1 MLLNSSWV
9 QPATRYEALAF
20 SLEGGRM
27 DDLVSGTQKSRQRDP
42 AMPSH
47 RRQSSSMKMNESR
60 RANDACSFRN
70 SQQVARWALFKRATQ
85 RAVP

>member
-9 QPATRYEALAF
+9 QPVARYAALAV

-42 AMPSH
+42 AMH
-47 RRQSSSMKMNESR
+47 CRRGESSSMKMNESR
-60 RANDACSFRN
+60 SAHHACSFHN
-70 SQQVARWALFKRATQ
+70 PQQVARWATFKQATR